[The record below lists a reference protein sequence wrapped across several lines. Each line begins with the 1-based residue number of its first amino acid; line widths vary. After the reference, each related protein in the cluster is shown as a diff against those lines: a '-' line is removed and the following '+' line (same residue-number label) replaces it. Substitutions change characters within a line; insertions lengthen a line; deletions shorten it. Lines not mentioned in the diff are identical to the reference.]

1 VLRSNSRRA
10 LHDSRC
16 VGFEPC
22 QRLPPRVGL
31 GFGVH
36 VSIWFIYTPKHQAC
50 QAESGLISSSSY
62 VHMFSMARPKKPKA
76 QQKGETIHVK
86 ATKEQKRTLTE
97 KAQRANVPL
106 STWLLNLGLA
116 APE

>member
-1 VLRSNSRRA
+1 
-10 LHDSRC
+10 
-16 VGFEPC
+16 
-22 QRLPPRVGL
+22 
-31 GFGVH
+31 
-36 VSIWFIYTPKHQAC
+36 
-50 QAESGLISSSSY
+50 
-62 VHMFSMARPKKPKA
+62 MFSMARPKKPKA

-116 APE
+116 ARD